1 MKQKYSVTVKNNVL
15 HYQFE
20 IRRNITIIK
29 GDSATGKTKLI
40 DMIRDYSE
48 NGELSGMTLKCERQ
62 CIVLEGQ
69 LWETIIEN
77 VHDSIMFIDDT
88 SYFVKTDEFANAV
101 KQSDNY
107 YVIVTRE
114 ALPNLT
120 YSVEEVYGIKSSG
133 KGGTLQQTYQ
143 EFYHIYDDKMNK

>member
-1 MKQKYSVTVKNNVL
+1 
-15 HYQFE
+15 
-20 IRRNITIIK
+20 
-29 GDSATGKTKLI
+29 
-40 DMIRDYSE
+40 MIRDYSE

-88 SYFVKTDEFANAV
+88 SYFIKTDEFANAV

-143 EFYHIYDDKMNK
+143 EFYHIYDDMMNK